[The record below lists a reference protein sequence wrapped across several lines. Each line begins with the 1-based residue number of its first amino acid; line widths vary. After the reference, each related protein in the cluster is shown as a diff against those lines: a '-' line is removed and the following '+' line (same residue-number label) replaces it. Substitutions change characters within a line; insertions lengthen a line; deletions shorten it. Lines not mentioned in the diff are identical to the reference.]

1 MPLLDFK
8 ITELGKDG
16 MSMKFQAKFDK
27 PYMLG
32 LIMKKSDNLYIH
44 FKYHLLDTKGY
55 FKEQYRDFEKMWLG
69 NATLTRL
76 WKDRCAEDRT
86 ADIINPYGSTKS
98 REKLFVRKRI
108 DL

>member
-1 MPLLDFK
+1 
-8 ITELGKDG
+8 
-16 MSMKFQAKFDK
+16 MSMNFTAKFYK

-44 FKYHLLDTKGY
+44 LKYNLLDTKGY
-55 FKEQYRDFEKMWLG
+55 FKDKYRQHEAMFKG

-98 REKLFVRKRI
+98 REK
-108 DL
+108 